1 MQETI
6 APAPAATYTDAA
18 LSIQVLKPD
27 SLLRLYGTA
36 KAMPCLSGAFGPQ
49 KAMKIFPR

>member
-6 APAPAATYTDAA
+6 ATA
-18 LSIQVLKPD
+18 LSPSQVRETIPGAKAR
-27 SLLRLYGTA
+27 RLQWLCSTA